1 MSAQIVMSIDPGLSG
16 AIAVFIGDTLH
27 DIIDTPTHELVRNA
41 KIKRQISASALASIF
56 KEYDPGHVVVERVS
70 AMPGQGVTS
79 MFSFGRSFGVIEGIL
94 AAYELP
100 VTYVMPAVWTKGI
113 GRGAGKDASRAR
125 ACELYP
131 AHQQRFARVKDDGRA
146 DAVLIGAWWLKA
158 NK

>member
-1 MSAQIVMSIDPGLSG
+1 MIVMAIDPGLSG
-16 AIAVFIGDTLH
+16 ALAVFIDDVL
-27 DIIDTPTHELVRNA
+27 IDVVDMPTHELSRNGKA
-41 KIKRQISASALASIF
+41 KRQIAAADLAGIF
-56 KEYDPGHVVVERVS
+56 TQHDPRHVIVEKVS

-79 MFSFGRSFGVIEGIL
+79 MFSFGRSLGIIEGII
-94 AAYELP
+94 AAYNIP
-100 VTYVMPAVWTKGI
+100 VTYVTPGVWTKGI

-131 AHQQRFARVKDDGRA
+131 AHQKQFARVKDDGRA

>member
-1 MSAQIVMSIDPGLSG
+1 MIVMSIDPGLSG
-16 AIAVFIGDTLH
+16 ALAVFIDDVLI
-27 DIIDTPTHELVRNA
+27 DIVDTPTHELTRNN
-41 KIKRQISASALASIF
+41 KTKRQISASALAGIF
-56 KEYDPGHVVVERVS
+56 TQHHPDHVVVEKVT
-70 AMPGQGVTS
+70 AMPGNGATS

-100 VTYVMPAVWTKGI
+100 VTFVMPSVWTKGI
-113 GRGAGKDASRAR
+113 GRGLGKDASRAR

-131 AHQQRFARVKDDGRA
+131 SHQQKFARVKDDGRA